1 MSKETK
7 AYNWLTSVLTGW
19 GLKESWAKLV
29 AGAVIGACVAAGV
42 LTLDGCTAHYSQ
54 SADGAI
60 EYTGRICPVD
70 AWQK

>member
-7 AYNWLTSVLTGW
+7 AYNWLTSLLTGW

-29 AGAVIGACVAAGV
+29 AGAVIGAAVATGV

-54 SADGAI
+54 TVDGAI
-60 EYTGRICPVD
+60 EYTGRVFPVD
-70 AWQK
+70 AFQK